1 MIFDDDKV
9 EKKENEIKEDELF
22 YNDEDE
28 IKTVFSSKNKDEIE
42 QEAEEEAPQEKEE
55 YKVRSQILENET
67 QGIIPKDISNEMRNS
82 FLEYAMSVIVSR
94 ALPDA
99 RDGLKPVHRRILY
112 GMSELGI
119 TSSVAHKKSAR
130 IVGDV
135 LGKYHPHG
143 DASVYDAMVRMAQDF
158 SLRYPLIDGHGNFG
172 SIDGDEAAAMR
183 YTEARMS
190 KIAMLMI
197 EGIKKNT
204 VDFVENYDA
213 SEIEPTI
220 LPAKFPNLLV
230 SGVSGIAVGMATTI
244 APHNLSEVINAVIAL
259 AKNSEITTH
268 ELMKHIKGPDFPTG
282 ATILGK
288 SGIIKA
294 YETGKGSF
302 YLRAK
307 TRIEQLKSGKSKI
320 IVYEIPY
327 EVKKPI
333 LIEKIA
339 QLIKEKKLEGISDIR
354 DETSREGIR
363 VIIEIK
369 KGFIPEVVLNNL
381 YKLTSLQISY
391 SLNMIALV
399 KNVPK
404 LLNLKQILEVYLE
417 HQIDVFT
424 RRLQFDLNKAQE
436 RIHVLEGLKIA
447 IENIDE
453 VIRIIRSS
461 HSDAQAQERLAQK
474 FNLSQIQTKAIIDMR
489 LSRLTNLAI
498 EKLISEMQEL
508 YTKIKELTEI
518 LESKE
523 KLINLIIEELEEI
536 KTNFGDERRTEI
548 NDYEM
553 GEIQDEDLIPSEQ
566 VVLTLTNNGYVK
578 RINLEEY
585 RIQNRGGVGSNTAT
599 TYQDDNLHSLLITNT
614 HTDLLIFS
622 SKAKVYKIR
631 TYKIPEQ
638 SKQSKGIPFI
648 NLINIEKDEKVVSM
662 FSINEYNANQSL
674 ITVTKKGIIKKTLL
688 EHYASINSKGKIA
701 LKLIEDDELIKVF
714 VANENDE
721 ILIAA
726 SNNRVVRFE
735 NNSLRNLSR
744 NSAGVKT
751 IKISDNEQVIGANSS
766 SEGKYILALG
776 SLGFGKLTSI
786 EDYRKTSRNAKGVI
800 TINGKKAGELVYF
813 AAVNGDE
820 DILIL
825 TKKGIALRLNLS
837 QISESSRNTKGVKM
851 ITLKNGDKI
860 KSIAVIPVK
869 EEPEK

>member
-1 MIFDDDKV
+1 MIFDD
-9 EKKENEIKEDELF
+9 EKKEEEKKEDFFFDE
-22 YNDEDE
+22 EDE
-28 IKTVFSSKNKDEIE
+28 IKTVFKKEVKISDEDDS
-42 QEAEEEAPQEKEE
+42 EEIPPQEKEE
-55 YKVRSQILENET
+55 YKVQSQIINDEI
-67 QGIIPKDISNEMRNS
+67 QGIVPKDISNEMRTS

-119 TSSVAHKKSAR
+119 TNSVAHKKSAR

-143 DASVYDAMVRMAQDF
+143 DSSVYDSMVRMAQDF

-190 KIAMLMI
+190 KIAMLMV

-204 VDFVENYDA
+204 VDFTPNYDG
-213 SEIEPTI
+213 SEVEPVI

-244 APHNLSEVINAVIAL
+244 PPHNLTEVIDALIAL
-259 AKNSEITTH
+259 AKNPKINIL
-268 ELMKHIKGPDFPTG
+268 ELTNYIKGPDFPTG

-288 SGIIKA
+288 SGILKA
-294 YETGKGSF
+294 YETGRGSF
-302 YLRAK
+302 YLRSK
-307 TRIEQLKSGKSKI
+307 VKIEQLKNGKSKI

-327 EVKKPI
+327 EVKKPM

-339 QLIKEKKLEGISDIR
+339 QLIKEKKLDGISDIR

-363 VIIEIK
+363 VVIEIK

-381 YKLTSLQISY
+381 YKQTSLQISY

-399 KNVPK
+399 KGEPK

-424 RRLQFDLNKAQE
+424 RRLQFDLNKAEE
-436 RIHVLEGLKIA
+436 RIHILEGLKIA

-453 VIRIIRSS
+453 VIKIIRGSK
-461 HSDAQAQERLAQK
+461 SDADAQEKLAK
-474 FNLSQIQTKAIIDMR
+474 TFKLSAIQTKAIIDMR
-489 LSRLTNLAI
+489 LSRLTGLAI
-498 EKLISEMQEL
+498 EKLISEMNEL
-508 YTKIKELTEI
+508 YAKIKNLKEI
-518 LESKE
+518 LGSKD
-523 KLINLIIEELEEI
+523 KLIELIISELEEV
-536 KTNFGDERRTEI
+536 KNNFGDARRTEI
-548 NDYEM
+548 NSYEL
-553 GEIQDEDLIPSEQ
+553 GEIQDEDLIPSEE

-578 RINLEEY
+578 RINLDEY

-599 TYQDDNLHSLLITNT
+599 TYQDDNLSSLLITNT
-614 HTDLLIFS
+614 HTDLLIFT

-631 TYKIPEQ
+631 THKVPEQ
-638 SKQSKGIPFI
+638 SKQSKGMPFV

-662 FSINEYNANQSL
+662 LSISEYKKNQSL
-674 ITVTKKGIIKKTLL
+674 ITVTKKGIIKKTSL
-688 EHYASINSKGKIA
+688 EHYTSINSKGKIA
-701 LKLIEDDELIKVF
+701 LKLF
-714 VANENDE
+714 ENDE
-721 ILIAA
+721 LTKVFIADEEDEILVAA
-726 SNNRVVRFE
+726 SNNKVVRFD
-735 NNSLRNLSR
+735 NSSLRSYSR
-744 NSAGVKT
+744 NSAGVKA
-751 IKISDNEQVIGANSS
+751 IVLAENEYVIGAATS

-776 SLGFGKLTSI
+776 DLGFGKMTAI
-786 EDYRKTSRNAKGVI
+786 EDYRKTSRNAKGVN
-800 TINGKKAGELVYF
+800 TINAAKAGQLVYF

-825 TKKGIALRLNLS
+825 TKKGIALRLNLK
-837 QISESSRNTKGVKM
+837 QINESSRNTKGVKV
-851 ITLKNGDKI
+851 ITLKNNDKI
-860 KSIAVIPVK
+860 RSIAKISS
-869 EEPEK
+869 ENEIN